1 MKQYAIF
8 FLCLLIGACSL
19 IFCGCIKVKPAD
31 PDPPGSDE
39 PAIPAAPAEDDG
51 SVITFINK
59 REETDVWILPDTDEN
74 RKLSLWGTP
83 TIKAL
88 GEGKQAELSLS
99 ALGGPGMYVIHM
111 INPDDMYY
119 GVSEVRIEAG
129 YTLVFRTGD
138 WVGAYEL
145 EVRDADGETVKVY
158 EVFGAML

>member
-1 MKQYAIF
+1 MILKQSAIF
-8 FLCLLIGACSL
+8 FLCLLIGACTL
-19 IFCGCIKVKPAD
+19 IFHGCIKVKPAD
-31 PDPPGSDE
+31 PDPPGSVE
-39 PAIPAAPAEDDG
+39 PAPAEDDG
-51 SVITFINK
+51 SVITFVNE
-59 REETDVWILPDTDEN
+59 REETDIWILPDTDEN
-74 RKLSLWGTP
+74 RKLSLWGAP
-83 TIKAL
+83 TIDDL

-99 ALGGPGMYVIHM
+99 ALGGPGLYVIHM
-111 INPDDMYY
+111 INPDGMYY